1 MGTVDQSGEVGKK
14 VLHGLKA
21 AHRSA
26 ELLALLDVPDAQGEG
41 LACHTHES
49 RSGEG
54 SPFVDSPGVGG
65 DGLWSGG

>member
-1 MGTVDQSGEVGKK
+1 MGTVDQPGEVGKK
-14 VLHGLKA
+14 VLYGLKT
-21 AHRSA
+21 AHWSA

-41 LACHTHES
+41 LTGHTHES

-65 DGLWSGG
+65 DSL